1 MSQMLHFV
9 YYIMFYMLLQE
20 GRGMKSNKINI
31 YKLILLRKK
40 SNLTQQELADKL
52 GVRRE
57 TIVRLEKGET
67 QPQEKLFKAICDVY
81 NIKPEYLL
89 SDFKDVFTLSYLD
102 SDGSVMAESRRDN
115 INDILNVSK
124 LNDLERDKYETFLHY
139 VLNSFSNICE
149 IKKREIQNNIVDK
162 DYETAVLELQNIK
175 SRLHMK
181 RTDK

>member
-1 MSQMLHFV
+1 MLHFV

-20 GRGMKSNKINI
+20 GRGMSNKINI

-175 SRLHMK
+175 SKLHIK